1 MFYRL
6 EKTESGYSNVV
17 AANGEKYLLIEC
29 GMAQS
34 KAGTNVGYTEFPSR
48 QAALDFYGVSDI
60 PEDELFPHEE
70 GAE

>member
-1 MFYRL
+1 MFYKL

-17 AANGEKYLLIEC
+17 SKSGEKLLLVEC

-48 QAALDFYGVSDI
+48 ESCLAAWGLTEV
-60 PEDELFPHEE
+60 PEEELFPQEE
-70 GAE
+70 GDE